1 MAKDRQQIVE
11 EFGEAVNMTRKELEE
26 WRQTDE
32 SRSVSRSDGAAG
44 VEGPR
49 VQPEDR

>member
-1 MAKDRQQIVE
+1 MAKDKQQIVE

-26 WRQTDE
+26 WLQTDE
-32 SRSVSRSDGAAG
+32 SRSDGAAG

-49 VQPEDR
+49 VEPEDR